1 MNYKYGISCGILFLL
16 FLPFNANADSVNM
29 SVDLPI
35 YTKSDVIAIYGA
47 ITSETTLQISITG
60 PDGEIVADKSVLI
73 IPSDFSH
80 NVILSDYDL
89 QKSGVYVISVLY
101 DGNQL
106 ENEFFYDSGYNVNPM
121 DVSNEQDT
129 ISESDQLVIFSI
141 SGVIIIG
148 MVIFLARHSII
159 RKKTEYDTISESDQ
173 ILIFSIGGI
182 VIIGTVIFLARH
194 SIVRKKTEYDT
205 GEWNSKKNR
214 DYEKYHSD
222 WMSDEVNFERDGKKK
237 LTDEEFRKSLLSN
250 NLPNYYEILQIQKN
264 TSQAEIKNQY
274 RRLAKKWH
282 PDREKSSDAE
292 RKMMQINMAYEVLS
306 DPKRRKMY
314 DQYFSE

>member
-1 MNYKYGISCGILFLL
+1 MNYKYGVSYGILFLL
-16 FLPFNANADSVNM
+16 FLPFNANAESVNM

-35 YTKSDVIAIYGA
+35 YTKSDIIAIYGS
-47 ITSETTLQISITG
+47 ITSEIILQISITG
-60 PDGEIVADKSVLI
+60 PDSEIITDESVLI
-73 IPSDFSH
+73 TPNDFSH
-80 NVILSDYDL
+80 NIILSDYDL
-89 QKSGVYVISVLY
+89 EKSGIYVISVMY
-101 DGNQL
+101 NDNQL
-106 ENEFFYDSGYNVNPM
+106 DDEFFYDSGYNVNPM
-121 DVSNEQDT
+121 DVSNEHDT
-129 ISESDQLVIFSI
+129 ISETDQIFIFSI
-141 SGVIIIG
+141 SGIVIIG
-148 MVIFLARHSII
+148 MVVFLARHSII
-159 RKKTEYDTISESDQ
+159 
-173 ILIFSIGGI
+173 
-182 VIIGTVIFLARH
+182 
-194 SIVRKKTEYDT
+194 RKKTEYDT

-282 PDREKSSDAE
+282 PDREKSPDAE
-292 RKMMQINMAYEVLS
+292 RRMTQINMAYEVLS
-306 DPKRRKMY
+306 NPKRRKMY

>member
-1 MNYKYGISCGILFLL
+1 MNCKYGILCGILFLL

-106 ENEFFYDSGYNVNPM
+106 ENEFFYDSGHNVNPM
-121 DVSNEQDT
+121 DVSNEHDT
-129 ISESDQLVIFSI
+129 ISESDQL
-141 SGVIIIG
+141 
-148 MVIFLARHSII
+148 
-159 RKKTEYDTISESDQ
+159 
-173 ILIFSIGGI
+173 LIFSIGGI
-182 VIIGTVIFLARH
+182 VIISTVVFLARH
-194 SIVRKKTEYDT
+194 FFYLF
-205 GEWNSKKNR
+205 
-214 DYEKYHSD
+214 H
-222 WMSDEVNFERDGKKK
+222 
-237 LTDEEFRKSLLSN
+237 
-250 NLPNYYEILQIQKN
+250 
-264 TSQAEIKNQY
+264 
-274 RRLAKKWH
+274 
-282 PDREKSSDAE
+282 
-292 RKMMQINMAYEVLS
+292 
-306 DPKRRKMY
+306 
-314 DQYFSE
+314 

>member
-1 MNYKYGISCGILFLL
+1 MNYKYGVLCGILFLL
-16 FLPFNANADSVNM
+16 FLPFNANAESVSM

-35 YTKSDVIAIYGA
+35 YTKSDIITIYGS
-47 ITSETTLQISITG
+47 ITSEITLQISIIG
-60 PDGEIVADKSVLI
+60 PDGEIVADESVLI
-73 IPSDFSH
+73 PPSDFSH
-80 NVILSDYDL
+80 SVILSDYDL
-89 QKSGVYVISVLY
+89 ERSGVHVISVMH

-121 DVSNEQDT
+121 DVSNEHDT
-129 ISESDQLVIFSI
+129 ISESDQLFIFSI
-141 SGVIIIG
+141 SGIVIIG
-148 MVIFLARHSII
+148 TVIFLARHSII
-159 RKKTEYDTISESDQ
+159 RKKTEYDT
-173 ILIFSIGGI
+173 
-182 VIIGTVIFLARH
+182 
-194 SIVRKKTEYDT
+194 
-205 GEWNSKKNR
+205 GEWDSKKNR

-237 LTDEEFRKSLLSN
+237 LTDEEFRKSLLAN

-274 RRLAKKWH
+274 RHLAKKWH
-282 PDREKSSDAE
+282 PDREKSSGAE

-306 DPKRRKMY
+306 NPKRRKMY

>member
-1 MNYKYGISCGILFLL
+1 MNCKYGVSCGILFLL

-29 SVDLPI
+29 SIDLPI
-35 YTKSDVIAIYGA
+35 YTKSDVITIYGA
-47 ITSETTLQISITG
+47 IISETALQISITG

-73 IPSDFSH
+73 TSSDFSH
-80 NVILSDYDL
+80 SVILSDYDL
-89 QKSGVYVISVLY
+89 QKSGVHVISVMY
-101 DGNQL
+101 DGNQI
-106 ENEFFYDSGYNVNPM
+106 ENEFFYDSGHNVNPM
-121 DVSNEQDT
+121 DVSKE
-129 ISESDQLVIFSI
+129 
-141 SGVIIIG
+141 
-148 MVIFLARHSII
+148 H
-159 RKKTEYDTISESDQ
+159 DTISESDQ
-173 ILIFSIGGI
+173 ILIFSISGI
-182 VIIGTVIFLARH
+182 VIIGTVVFLARH

-205 GEWNSKKNR
+205 GEWKSKKNR

-237 LTDEEFRKSLLSN
+237 LTDEEFRKSLLAN

-274 RRLAKKWH
+274 RHLAKKWH
-282 PDREKSSDAE
+282 PDREKSPNAE

-306 DPKRRKMY
+306 NPKRRKMY

>member
-73 IPSDFSH
+73 TPSDFSH

-101 DGNQL
+101 DGSQL
-106 ENEFFYDSGYNVNPM
+106 ENEFFYDSGHNVNPM
-121 DVSNEQDT
+121 DVSNEHDT
-129 ISESDQLVIFSI
+129 ISESDQLL
-141 SGVIIIG
+141 
-148 MVIFLARHSII
+148 M
-159 RKKTEYDTISESDQ
+159 
-173 ILIFSIGGI
+173 FSIGGI

-194 SIVRKKTEYDT
+194 SIIRKKTEYDT
-205 GEWNSKKNR
+205 GEWSSKKNR

-222 WMSDEVNFERDGKKK
+222 WMSDEVNFERDVKKK
-237 LTDEEFRKSLLSN
+237 LTDEEFRKSLLSD
-250 NLPNYYEILQIQKN
+250 NLPNYYKILRIQKN
-264 TSQAEIKNQY
+264 ANQTEIKNQY

-282 PDREKSSDAE
+282 PDREKSPDAE
-292 RKMMQINMAYEVLS
+292 RKMMLINMAYEVMS
-306 DPKRRKMY
+306 NPKRRKMY
-314 DQYFSE
+314 DQHFSE

>member
-1 MNYKYGISCGILFLL
+1 MNCKYGVSCGILFLL

-29 SVDLPI
+29 SIDLPI
-35 YTKSDVIAIYGA
+35 YTKSDVITIYGA

-73 IPSDFSH
+73 VSSDFSH

-89 QKSGVYVISVLY
+89 QKSGVHVISVMY
-101 DGNQL
+101 DGNQI

-121 DVSNEQDT
+121 DVSNE
-129 ISESDQLVIFSI
+129 
-141 SGVIIIG
+141 
-148 MVIFLARHSII
+148 H
-159 RKKTEYDTISESDQ
+159 DTISESDQ
-173 ILIFSIGGI
+173 ILIFSISGI
-182 VIIGTVIFLARH
+182 VIIGTVVFLARH

-205 GEWNSKKNR
+205 GEWKSKKNR

-282 PDREKSSDAE
+282 PDREKSPGAE

-306 DPKRRKMY
+306 SPKRRKMY

>member
-1 MNYKYGISCGILFLL
+1 MNCKYGVLCGILFLL
-16 FLPFNANADSVNM
+16 FLPFNVNADSVNM
-29 SVDLPI
+29 SIELPI
-35 YTKSDVIAIYGA
+35 YTKSDVITIYGA

-73 IPSDFSH
+73 TSSDFSH

-89 QKSGVYVISVLY
+89 QKSGVHVISVMY
-101 DGNQL
+101 DGNQI
-106 ENEFFYDSGYNVNPM
+106 ENEFFYDSGHNVNPM
-121 DVSNEQDT
+121 DVSNE
-129 ISESDQLVIFSI
+129 
-141 SGVIIIG
+141 
-148 MVIFLARHSII
+148 H
-159 RKKTEYDTISESDQ
+159 DTISESDQ
-173 ILIFSIGGI
+173 ILIFSISGI
-182 VIIGTVIFLARH
+182 VIIGMVVFLARH

-205 GEWNSKKNR
+205 GEWKSKKNR

-237 LTDEEFRKSLLSN
+237 LTDEEFRKSLLAN
-250 NLPNYYEILQIQKN
+250 NLPNYYEVLQIQKN

-274 RRLAKKWH
+274 RHLAKKWH
-282 PDREKSSDAE
+282 PDREKSPDAE

-306 DPKRRKMY
+306 NPKRRKMY